1 MDLWL
6 NSERVVQWLA
16 ESLAQAAGW
25 HSSIHAKL
33 VFHSSEE
40 RKKKKFSSCFL
51 KRCCYYAGAGGELLQ
66 RKWAKRPPV
75 QMNTILEHKDRL
87 LHDVLLQQDLI

>member
-16 ESLAQAAGW
+16 KSLAQAAGW

-40 RKKKKFSSCFL
+40 RKKSFL
-51 KRCCYYAGAGGELLQ
+51 A
-66 RKWAKRPPV
+66 V
-75 QMNTILEHKDRL
+75 F
-87 LHDVLLQQDLI
+87 